1 MAQRL
6 FTGQYG
12 PLSQVDTRPI
22 IAAGQAWGQAIQGT
36 LENVGKAIEK
46 HRLNKEWEQTEP
58 EVRSLMES
66 QGMPA
71 DEIEVA
77 LKAAKS
83 YGAKAGPEAYRMAR
97 EFAQQQQ
104 QAESIRLN
112 QESLRQTMEARKEQ
126 QLAQTISDLEQSA
139 SYYMSQGREVPESIR
154 EALYRHNLNRGGSL
168 EASAGRIM
176 QGSQNIK
183 QSQEVQDLE
192 KRNIESLIS
201 SRDITTEATKTST
214 TINKAKQL
222 LYMLSPRELASPFAT
237 RTFDG
242 YTPQE
247 VTMAKGM
254 YQMEMVKALKD
265 NPSPAV
271 GKQITDIDSQ
281 REKLLKTSYRIDN
294 KGKRATLEQILADP
308 KLMNKRMENDNLNR
322 DLIAYDA
329 LSSKI
334 SDLAG
339 TTPET
344 RTFTDPQT
352 GQARTATKTVSEWMQ
367 IDAEK
372 ERRAAQ
378 NKADVLKEQTAGL
391 KPSQLRAEQNAR
403 QRQLAKERAEQ
414 YARQRQLEIQLMQQS
429 RIRRN

>member
-1 MAQRL
+1 MAQKL

-83 YGAKAGPEAYRMAR
+83 YGAKAGPEVYRIAR

-154 EALYRHNLNRGGSL
+154 EALYRHNLNKGGSL

-183 QSQEVQDLE
+183 QSQEVADQMRRARETDIAYKKTATGATALQSTINQFNLLKSLNPEIKPFVEQLESAQKEYDAVVNNKSIPVKGYGTFSLAELKALEKEDEKKFEKIKKILQDPNSNTKYLQAVAAEQEMARRNQDLLGGIKVYVDKSQPE
-192 KRNIESLIS
+192 PMPQPEPTQKP
-201 SRDITTEATKTST
+201 SRVPSPQPAPSV
-214 TINKAKQL
+214 
-222 LYMLSPRELASPFAT
+222 LSPYAPVMPI
-237 RTFDG
+237 
-242 YTPQE
+242 TP
-247 VTMAKGM
+247 
-254 YQMEMVKALKD
+254 
-265 NPSPAV
+265 PSQVPAFPP
-271 GKQITDIDSQ
+271 
-281 REKLLKTSYRIDN
+281 LH
-294 KGKRATLEQILADP
+294 
-308 KLMNKRMENDNLNR
+308 R
-322 DLIAYDA
+322 DL
-329 LSSKI
+329 
-334 SDLAG
+334 
-339 TTPET
+339 
-344 RTFTDPQT
+344 
-352 GQARTATKTVSEWMQ
+352 MQ
-367 IDAEK
+367 SAPVE
-372 ERRAAQ
+372 
-378 NKADVLKEQTAGL
+378 GL
-391 KPSQLRAEQNAR
+391 KSMLN
-403 QRQLAKERAEQ
+403 L
-414 YARQRQLEIQLMQQS
+414 
-429 RIRRN
+429 

>member
-112 QESLRQTMEARKEQ
+112 QESLRQQMEARKEQ

-154 EALYRHNLNRGGSL
+154 AALYRHNLNRGGSL

-183 QSQEVQDLE
+183 QSQEVADQMRRARETDIAYKETITGATALQSTINQFNLLKSLNPEIKPFVEQLESAQKEYDAVVNNKSIPVKGYGTFSLAELNALEKEDEKKFEKIKKILQDPNSNTKYLQAVAAEQEMARRNQDLLGGIKVYVDKSQPE
-192 KRNIESLIS
+192 PMPQPEPTQKPSRVPSPPVTLDSPMTPGNILKLGIQALPPAKDPFKYPKGKKYGQDLSF
-201 SRDITTEATKTST
+201 DI
-214 TINKAKQL
+214 
-222 LYMLSPRELASPFAT
+222 
-237 RTFDG
+237 
-242 YTPQE
+242 
-247 VTMAKGM
+247 GM
-254 YQMEMVKALKD
+254 YGGM
-265 NPSPAV
+265 
-271 GKQITDIDSQ
+271 
-281 REKLLKTSYRIDN
+281 
-294 KGKRATLEQILADP
+294 
-308 KLMNKRMENDNLNR
+308 
-322 DLIAYDA
+322 
-329 LSSKI
+329 
-334 SDLAG
+334 
-339 TTPET
+339 
-344 RTFTDPQT
+344 
-352 GQARTATKTVSEWMQ
+352 
-367 IDAEK
+367 
-372 ERRAAQ
+372 
-378 NKADVLKEQTAGL
+378 
-391 KPSQLRAEQNAR
+391 
-403 QRQLAKERAEQ
+403 
-414 YARQRQLEIQLMQQS
+414 
-429 RIRRN
+429 